1 MLTSTMSGVKIE
13 SYSPER
19 EEKYTKSR
27 ALLSSLLSK
36 TDDSVTEH
44 KQDLEVLSQLLTD
57 FQISN
62 ELIPEIKASIK
73 SNNKVGSVGEA
84 LFSCVIQQENSENS
98 ACTPECLSGLPTE
111 KSECSIQVFLK
122 TPSSLQRINSVDSRD
137 ASVYLSGD
145 ANSLS
150 ESDEEELRQN
160 GVREVSVFRKKEKS
174 NSYVRQASISIPEE
188 SGTRSTSFQCRPP
201 PSSSSS
207 SSNSSSTKSTRDTS
221 RTSSEEEV
229 SQDCPRTKKCLPP
242 KKNIEHPKSNASWAW
257 IIAAFIIIL
266 IIIGIGLF
274 FWYRG
279 FGSSQN
285 TEAQSCATTTP
296 TTCWK

>member
-1 MLTSTMSGVKIE
+1 MLTSTTSGVKIE

-36 TDDSVTEH
+36 TEDSVSEH
-44 KQDLEVLSQLLTD
+44 KKDLEVLSQLLTD
-57 FQISN
+57 FQVSN
-62 ELIPEIKASIK
+62 DLIPEIKASIK

-84 LFSCVIQQENSENS
+84 LFSCVIQQESSDNS

-111 KSECSIQVFLK
+111 KRECSVQVFLK
-122 TPSSLQRINSVDSRD
+122 TPNSLQRINSVESRD

-145 ANSLS
+145 ADTIS
-150 ESDEEELRQN
+150 ESDEEELRQS
-160 GVREVSVFRKKEKS
+160 GVREVSIFRKKDKS
-174 NSYVRQASISIPEE
+174 NTYVRQASISIPEE

-207 SSNSSSTKSTRDTS
+207 SSSSTKSTRECDT
-221 RTSSEEEV
+221 TSSE
-229 SQDCPRTKKCLPP
+229 DCPRTKKCPLP
-242 KKNIEHPKSNASWAW
+242 KKKIEHPKSNSSWAW
-257 IIAAFIIIL
+257 IIVALIIIL

-279 FGSSQN
+279 FSTSQPEKDTCVKESS
-285 TEAQSCATTTP
+285 P
-296 TTCWK
+296 TCWK